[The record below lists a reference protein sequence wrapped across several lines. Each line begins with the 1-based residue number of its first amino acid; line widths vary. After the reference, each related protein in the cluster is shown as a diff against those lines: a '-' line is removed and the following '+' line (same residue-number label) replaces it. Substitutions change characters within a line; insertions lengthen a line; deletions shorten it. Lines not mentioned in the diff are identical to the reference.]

1 MCQKS
6 NQWKWHVLLHIMRS
20 CNMLRLL
27 VAGLSPR
34 SPGFAP
40 GSVHVGFVMG
50 KAAPG
55 QVFFSILLFSAVNIP
70 PWCSVL
76 IYRLRNEQ

>member
-1 MCQKS
+1 
-6 NQWKWHVLLHIMRS
+6 
-20 CNMLRLL
+20 MLRLL

-55 QVFFSILLFSAVNIP
+55 QVFLVFFCFLL
-70 PWCSVL
+70 SVFHRGAPYSY
-76 IYRLRNEQ
+76 IVWVMNNRSSGGRSSEA